1 MTDRQEAIARVRAYV
16 EAWPSLPDAHTVSVI
31 GGRDR
36 TPQHITLGDLRA
48 LLSALELGSVA
59 SLPVVTA
66 DEPATP
72 SDLDALGR
80 AMLNLNADRIAWRK
94 GNPRP
99 ALLTLRDMDAI
110 WAALSASTTDS
121 GRLDAEARLHVDEAM
136 VERALHARV
145 PGGSEVWCWLPQK
158 DAWTPHQTAR
168 DVMECALSAALN
180 ASQAHVKHK
189 AEGGCEPPPAPSD
202 RGRG

>member
-1 MTDRQEAIARVRAYV
+1 MTEQTYDPPMVFADEAAMTPVDEAVERVRGYV
-16 EAWPSLPDAHTVSVI
+16 EACADW
-31 GGRDR
+31 RDGELIAWS
-36 TPQHITLGDLRA
+36 TEHSASITLGDLRA

-121 GRLDAEARLHVDEAM
+121 G
-136 VERALHARV
+136 
-145 PGGSEVWCWLPQK
+145 
-158 DAWTPHQTAR
+158 
-168 DVMECALSAALN
+168 
-180 ASQAHVKHK
+180 
-189 AEGGCEPPPAPSD
+189 
-202 RGRG
+202 

>member
-1 MTDRQEAIARVRAYV
+1 MTPVDEAVERVKAYV
-16 EAWPSLPDAHTVSVI
+16 ASWDGFDDGTIISDNCDPNDLILS
-31 GGRDR
+31 
-36 TPQHITLGDLRA
+36 DLRA

-99 ALLTLRDMDAI
+99 ALITLRDMDAI
-110 WAALSASTTDS
+110 WAALSPTN
-121 GRLDAEARLHVDEAM
+121 
-136 VERALHARV
+136 
-145 PGGSEVWCWLPQK
+145 PQG
-158 DAWTPHQTAR
+158 
-168 DVMECALSAALN
+168 EES
-180 ASQAHVKHK
+180 
-189 AEGGCEPPPAPSD
+189 
-202 RGRG
+202 